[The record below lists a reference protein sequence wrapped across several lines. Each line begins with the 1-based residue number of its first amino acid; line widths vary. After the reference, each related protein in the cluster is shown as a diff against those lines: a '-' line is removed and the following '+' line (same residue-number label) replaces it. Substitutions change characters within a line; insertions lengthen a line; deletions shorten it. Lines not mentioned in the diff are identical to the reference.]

1 MEKNNAMTFTMS
13 IVAIIV
19 GVALYRQIDF
29 KTMTVEK
36 PALAV
41 VYAVTFAAAVFVLV
55 KNYGKKVE
63 K

>member
-1 MEKNNAMTFTMS
+1 MTFTMS

-36 PALAV
+36 PALSI
-41 VYAVTFAAAVFVLV
+41 VYAVTFLAAVFVLV
-55 KNYGKKVE
+55 KNLRKESE